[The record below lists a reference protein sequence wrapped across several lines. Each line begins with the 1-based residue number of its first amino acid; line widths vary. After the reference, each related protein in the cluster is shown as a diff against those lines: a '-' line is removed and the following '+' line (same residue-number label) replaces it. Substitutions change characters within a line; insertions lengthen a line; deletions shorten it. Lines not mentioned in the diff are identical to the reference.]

1 MQTKKNICMDG
12 QMLEKAK
19 ELNGPVLQSDVYLT
33 FKSKDESNLILHVAA
48 CQSRESIEELKVHLK
63 SKANGNW
70 TVPPTSLACRFVDAA
85 AFRMN

>member
-1 MQTKKNICMDG
+1 MQIMKNSHTDG

-33 FKSKDESNLILHVAA
+33 FTSKAESNLILHVAA

-63 SKANGNW
+63 SKANGN
-70 TVPPTSLACRFVDAA
+70 
-85 AFRMN
+85 